1 MNSSGIK
8 RGLAAT
14 AVAALAVTGL
24 PFLASSASANA
35 GGEMSVLFTGP
46 VRNAGDVGGV
56 IVLKTKDI
64 DAAELDIANE
74 ALTGLPNNAN
84 QSASIVGTP
93 YTLAGAAGGGYDI
106 TVVHVKATTTS
117 PGGNVKYALYDDFDN
132 GATVTTADVDAGEQR
147 VQVSVTTAGAPAS
160 FAVTPAS
167 QSAASGVF
175 SGDYVA
181 TLKDSEGRTTQL
193 LAGETASIGTD
204 ATTQLRFLNPLTV
217 LSGSPAYETPLTRG
231 NDATLKADVPTAGDI
246 ADLPQSLALGS
257 VTFQAND
264 NQAGPVSVDMPIA
277 APGPITSN
285 ANLVVVATA
294 TNLDESEVDIV
305 TAADGWDGF
314 DGGAFGDT
322 IPVRVDQ
329 SSIKVDIDDEASP
342 APDNKGKTVVLTA
355 TGTGGI
361 KFGGKT
367 TTNFTTVL
375 GADGI
380 GSITITPDS
389 GTIVEGST
397 ITVTGSGI
405 NTTLRFE
412 RSQVWTVT
420 PDAKTYVSKIGGSVD
435 VTLTAKDQFGLPA
448 TGAYVGARRANG
460 VNAEASQTK
469 KAVDANGKATFTFT
483 DTKATA
489 TSTTK
494 DDVLVS
500 AFRDQFASTGVDL
513 DHVTAGDQTEM
524 DVADIVYSA
533 TGLGGDFAVSAD
545 TQPVASPVYD
555 PTASYAT
562 LPPLTDGVDSG
573 DAEDVNIGIAGGTP
587 GAPVTVSVVGGLVL
601 PTGKSA
607 LADAKES
614 VSESLDGTGAATFN
628 VVGTKAGTATVT
640 VTSGGRTKTA
650 QVTVKA
656 LNPNNTTARNIAVSG
671 PAKAKANDVVTF
683 TAVVTDAFGNPVVG
697 FDPANGGVI
706 TTLTGPA
713 QILSNS
719 GKSNAAGQ
727 ITYQVQLNNNA
738 ASPVALT
745 VTGTGEQFGAS
756 ANFVK
761 DADDDAPGATPNG
774 RGLTASSKTATASIN
789 DVVNLAELQAAVD
802 AAQDKVDAAQD
813 NLDAAKGDLAVAK
826 AERSVA
832 QKAVKQAKKD
842 LKKAKK
848 SHKGVKAARKALAE
862 ARGDLRI
869 AKAKVSVAQT
879 KVNTANERLAD
890 AQAELE
896 AAQQALEDAQA

>member
-74 ALTGLPNNAN
+74 SLNGLPNNAN

-93 YTLAGAAGGGYDI
+93 YTLVGAAGNGYDI

-132 GATVTTADVDAGEQR
+132 GATVSTADVDAGEQR

-193 LAGETASIGTD
+193 LAGETASITTA
-204 ATTQLRFLNPLTV
+204 ATTQLRFLNPLSV
-217 LSGSPAYETPLTRG
+217 LSGSPSYATALTRG
-231 NDATLKADVPTAGDI
+231 DDATLKADVPTAGDI
-246 ADLPQSLALGS
+246 ADLPQTLAMGS

-264 NQAGPVSVDMPIA
+264 NQAGPASVDMPLA
-277 APGPITSN
+277 APGSITSN

-294 TNLDESEVDIV
+294 TNLDPSEVDIV

-314 DGGAFGDT
+314 DGGAFAT
-322 IPVRVDQ
+322 TVPVRVDQ
-329 SSIKVDIDDEASP
+329 ASVTFDIDDDAVP
-342 APDNKGKTVVLTA
+342 APDNKNKTVVLTA
-355 TGTGGI
+355 TAGGAGAV
-361 KFGGKT
+361 KFGGKSS
-367 TTNFTTVL
+367 TNFTTVL
-375 GADGI
+375 GADGK
-380 GSITITPDS
+380 GSITITPDA

-397 ITVTGSGI
+397 IQVTGSGI
-405 NTTLRFE
+405 DVTLEFARTEVTT
-412 RSQVWTVT
+412 VAT
-420 PDAKTYVSKIGGSVD
+420 DAKTYVSKIGGSVD
-435 VTLTAKDQFGLPA
+435 VTVTAKDQFGLPA
-448 TGAYVGARRANG
+448 TGAYVGVQRKNG
-460 VNAEASQTK
+460 PNEDATETR
-469 KAVDANGKATFTFT
+469 KAVDANGKATFTLT

-489 TSTTK
+489 LSPK
-494 DDVLVS
+494 DDVFVS
-500 AFRDQFASTGVDL
+500 AYSDQFANSATVVAADK
-513 DHVTAGDQTEM
+513 
-524 DVADIVYSA
+524 ADIVYST
-533 TGLGGDFAVSAD
+533 TGQGADFAVSAD
-545 TQPVASPVYD
+545 NQPTASPVYD
-555 PTASYAT
+555 PTAAYAT
-562 LPPLTDGVDSG
+562 LPPLTDGVDSS

-601 PTGKSA
+601 PTGKTA

-650 QVTVKA
+650 EVTVKA
-656 LNPNNTTARNIAVSG
+656 LNPNDSTARNIAVSG
-671 PAKAKANDVVTF
+671 PAQAKANDVVTF

-697 FDPANGGVI
+697 FDPSSGGVI
-706 TTLTGPA
+706 TTLTGPG

-745 VTGTGEQFGAS
+745 VTGTGAQFGAS
-756 ANFVK
+756 ANFVA
-761 DADDDAPGATPNG
+761 DVDDDAPGATPNG
-774 RGLTASSKTATASIN
+774 RGLSASSKTATASI
-789 DVVNLAELQAAVD
+789 DKVVNLAELQAAVD
-802 AAQDKVDAAQD
+802 AAQDKVDVAQD

-832 QKAVKQAKKD
+832 QKAVKVAKKELRQAKKH
-842 LKKAKK
+842 
-848 SHKGVKAARKALAE
+848 HKGVKAARKALRE